1 MHAMGLE
8 GLLKQS
14 GAATLEELRGNHPKG
29 ASALAGWNE
38 TVNSLLDM
46 AGDAAQGAV
55 VESADA
61 SGEER
66 SDSHSHSGDSGGLDV
81 LRSRVRAGKT
91 RQVPPEGEDP
101 PAARALHSGI
111 AGKLTK
117 NEPSLPS
124 VLGRLPWDQEFSLSG
139 LYVCGKL
146 TNFVYKVG

>member
-1 MHAMGLE
+1 MGLE

-14 GAATLEELRGNHPKG
+14 GAATLEELRGSHPKG

-46 AGDAAQGAV
+46 AGDAAQGTE

-91 RQVPPEGEDP
+91 GQVPPEGGDP
-101 PAARALHSGI
+101 PAAPTLFSGKE
-111 AGKLTK
+111 GKLTK
-117 NEPSLPS
+117 KEPSLPS
-124 VLGRLPWDQEFSLSG
+124 VLGRLSWDQEFSLTG
-139 LYVCGKL
+139 FHVC
-146 TNFVYKVG
+146 

>member
-14 GAATLEELRGNHPKG
+14 GAATLEELRGSHPKG

-46 AGDAAQGAV
+46 AGDAAQGAEE
-55 VESADA
+55 ESADA

-91 RQVPPEGEDP
+91 RQVPPEGGEP
-101 PAARALHSGI
+101 ALHSGK

-124 VLGRLPWDQEFSLSG
+124 VLGRLSWDQDFSLSG
-139 LYVCGKL
+139 FYVCGKL
-146 TNFVYKVG
+146 TNCVYKVD